1 MVHEW
6 ALAESIVLYVLSR
19 GIKKAKKVAV
29 KIGVLQS
36 IDKDILVFAVRELS
50 KEYGL
55 EIGEVEVVDEEPV
68 FKCHI
73 CGYTW
78 SLNMSEVEEPV
89 REAVHFLPEA
99 AYAYFK
105 CPNCRSIDFEIVKG
119 RGLSGVVVEGY
130 E

>member
-73 CGYTW
+73 CGYT
-78 SLNMSEVEEPV
+78 
-89 REAVHFLPEA
+89 
-99 AYAYFK
+99 
-105 CPNCRSIDFEIVKG
+105 
-119 RGLSGVVVEGY
+119 
-130 E
+130 

>member
-99 AYAYFK
+99 VYAYFK